1 METLAEQI
9 MTSSTTALTPART
22 AKRDVLRLLSIVI
35 TLIGLLD
42 TVYLSYTK
50 IANVEVVC
58 PEGVVLNCDIVQ
70 SSPYSKIG
78 PLPIQFLGLAAYIA
92 IFGVLLLETRV
103 PFFEA
108 NGKLIVFG
116 MTLFGFLYS
125 AFLTGI
131 EAFVLHA
138 WCPYCVVS
146 AIAMTL
152 LFVVSINRVWR
163 SFSVPAASEE
173 E

>member
-1 METLAEQI
+1 MA
-9 MTSSTTALTPART
+9 SSTTAFSPAGTTGRGT
-22 AKRDVLRLLSIVI
+22 IWVISIFLAV
-35 TLIGLLD
+35 IGLLD
-42 TVYLSYTK
+42 AAYLTYTK
-50 IANVEVVC
+50 LANVEVAC
-58 PEGVVLNCDIVQ
+58 PQGAVLNCDLVQ
-70 SSPYSKIG
+70 SSLYSKIG
-78 PLPIQFLGLAAYIA
+78 PIPIQYLGLAAYVA
-92 IFGVLLLETRV
+92 ILAVLLLEMRV

-108 NGKLIVFG
+108 KGKLIVFG

-146 AIAMTL
+146 AVVMTL
-152 LFVVSINRVWR
+152 LFVVSIIRVWR
-163 SFSVPAASEE
+163 SFSVIAASEE